1 MKFSGDSRYPA
12 FTFLAHQS
20 DNYRIALRAGDAA
33 PGPNYIVRQNTLSSR
48 SSQNGSKA
56 TLTFADYKLV
66 DFAGH
71 QI

>member
-33 PGPNYIVRQNTLSSR
+33 PGPNYIVRQNTLKPVLAEWV
-48 SSQNGSKA
+48 QGN
-56 TLTFADYKLV
+56 LN
-66 DFAGH
+66 
-71 QI
+71 IC